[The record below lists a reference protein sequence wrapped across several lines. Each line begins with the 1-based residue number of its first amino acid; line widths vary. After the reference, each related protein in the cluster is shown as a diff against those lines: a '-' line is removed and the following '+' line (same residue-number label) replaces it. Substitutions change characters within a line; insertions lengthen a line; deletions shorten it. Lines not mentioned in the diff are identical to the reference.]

1 MSEIII
7 LMAFLAFVVFLL
19 AGSKKKYA
27 AIIGWTLIVINLLVE
42 VPGYL
47 KQDNFLYPA
56 IAVLSVPFL
65 AITIRELLADS
76 PLVIQL
82 SNAAAVG
89 TLIYVPFAFIPLF
102 RDVLISTVVQQVV
115 WLLHF
120 LGRDAQLEG
129 WNIIM
134 RNGFSTE
141 IILACTG
148 ITAMAILLG
157 VAAGSRDLS
166 VRQGVYAF
174 LIVVPTI
181 YILNLLRVAGVI
193 IAWSDQWFAYLP
205 DPTGT
210 MEFGAGYASFFWAHN
225 VFAELLSL
233 VVLIV
238 IALGLFR
245 IIPGLADFA
254 RDLVNLYVGEV
265 RSLVGKKEGNHGEYE
280 Q

>member
-7 LMAFLAFVVFLL
+7 LMAFLAFIVFLL
-19 AGSKKKYA
+19 AGSRKKYA
-27 AIIGWTLIVINLLVE
+27 AITGWTLIVINLLIE

-47 KQDNFLYPA
+47 TLDNFLYPA
-56 IAVLSVPFL
+56 IAVLSLPFL
-65 AITIRELLADS
+65 AITIRELLADN
-76 PLVIQL
+76 PLVMQL

-102 RDVLISTVVQQVV
+102 RDALISIVVQQVV
-115 WLLHF
+115 WLLHI

-166 VRQGVYAF
+166 VKQGVYAF

-181 YILNLLRVAGVI
+181 YILNILRVAGVI

-210 MEFGAGYASFFWAHN
+210 TEFGAGYASFFWAHN
-225 VFAELLSL
+225 VFAEILSL

-238 IALGLFR
+238 IAFGLFR

-254 RDLVNLYVGEV
+254 RDLVDLYVGEV
-265 RSLVGKKEGNHGEYE
+265 RSLIGKSGDT
-280 Q
+280 

>member
-1 MSEIII
+1 MTEILI
-7 LMAFLAFVVFLL
+7 LLAFIAFIVFLI
-19 AGSKKKYA
+19 ARRGKKYA
-27 AIIGWTLIVINLLVE
+27 AIAGWTLIVVNLLLE

-47 KQDNFLYPA
+47 TLDNLLYPA
-56 IAVLSVPFL
+56 IAIISVPFL

-76 PLVIQL
+76 PLVMQL

-102 RDVLISTVVQQVV
+102 RDALISTVVQQVV
-115 WLLHF
+115 WLLHVF
-120 LGRDAQLEG
+120 ARDAQLEG

-166 VRQGVYAF
+166 VKQGVYAF
-174 LIVVPTI
+174 LLVVPTI

-193 IAWSDQWFAYLP
+193 IAWSDQWFAFIP

-210 MEFGAGYASFFWAHN
+210 TEFGAGYASFFWAHN
-225 VFAELLSL
+225 VFAEVLSL

-238 IALGLFR
+238 IAFGLFR

-254 RDLVNLYVGEV
+254 RDLVNLYGDEA
-265 RSLVGKKEGNHGEYE
+265 RALIGKIRR
-280 Q
+280 

>member
-1 MSEIII
+1 MTEILI
-7 LMAFLAFVVFLL
+7 LLAFLAFIIFLI
-19 AGSKKKYA
+19 AGRGKKYA
-27 AIIGWTLIVINLLVE
+27 AIAGWTLIVVNLLIE

-47 KQDNFLYPA
+47 TLDNFLYPA

-76 PLVIQL
+76 PIVMQL

-102 RDVLISTVVQQVV
+102 RDALIAIVVQQVV
-115 WLLHF
+115 WLLHIF
-120 LGRDAQLEG
+120 GRDAQLEG

-157 VAAGSRDLS
+157 VAAGSRDLTI
-166 VRQGVYAF
+166 RQGVYAF
-174 LIVVPTI
+174 LLVVPTI

-193 IAWSDQWFAYLP
+193 IAWSDQWFAFIP

-210 MEFGAGYASFFWAHN
+210 TEFGAGYASFFWAHN
-225 VFAELLSL
+225 VFAEVLSL
-233 VVLIV
+233 GVLVVITL
-238 IALGLFR
+238 ALFR
-245 IIPGLADFA
+245 VIPGLADFT
-254 RDLVNLYVGEV
+254 RELVNLYLDEARALIRYGGDRRGGPE
-265 RSLVGKKEGNHGEYE
+265 
-280 Q
+280 